1 MTVPLADKIAEKG
14 EQMDY
19 GIAFSLLSKPTL
31 ELTDHD
37 LLLIANDLRAKRVKF
52 LQGIADRPGSTRRVT
67 KAKPTEEEKAARTE
81 HLKQQLASGLG
92 GLEI

>member
-1 MTVPLADKIAEKG
+1 MSIPQADKIAEHG
-14 EQMDY
+14 EQLDY

-37 LLLIANDLRAKRVKF
+37 LLLIANDLRAKRIKF
-52 LQGIADRPGSTRRVT
+52 LQGVADRPGGTARIT
-67 KAKPTEEEKAARTE
+67 KPKPTPEEKAARTE
-81 HLKQQLASGLG
+81 HLKQQLKSGLG